1 MKKLFFSLVLIFVV
15 LFARSQSLPNYWV
28 PTTGTN
34 TYVTSITGFG
44 TVYSNKV
51 AMVRFV
57 NANSGASTINI
68 SGLGPIDLKRW
79 DGDSWEAMV
88 SGDIPANSNAIL
100 SYDNSGSYFKTV
112 VYENIGS
119 GGEFNYTIEII
130 SGTTHTIDNDDNN
143 KFFIYTNASGCAVTL
158 PNTVTA
164 PLSFTAVRD
173 TGAGTTTFDDDG
185 TSVLETDG
193 GNVTLEGEERWA
205 SWIKVN
211 STDWKGTGALGTGS
225 GSQDFQSVMDE
236 GSTANIGNSQASL
249 VAQDGSNHSSW
260 DVTPSETSMA
270 SSNNAN
276 TENAI
281 LRVNTDGVQLE
292 DTRANRGLQGSA
304 DYSAN
309 IQANDYTQKN
319 YVDTGLAG
327 KVSSVSGDGVD
338 NTDPL
343 NPVMDLSGYTPNITT
358 FNSQSSDY
366 TFEASDGNG
375 NTEVQLTGTT
385 PHTFTIPNNTSV
397 PYAIGTILYARRTG
411 DDPGVLSWAA
421 AAGVT
426 ITTTKGNLTDP
437 GKNVLMG
444 AKKTGTN
451 SWILSNGLSFSLSSG
466 DVTSALGYTPVPPTR
481 TVAGVDLVD
490 NITAGELKT
499 AVDGWH
505 RVTISSDVVFASTS
519 YADIT
524 DLLVPIS
531 ANTRIEFRGWLYI
544 DAANSA
550 EGWTSSFTGPTLTTT
565 RYMHSGFAASNAIV
579 THLST
584 SYDESAALLSAST
597 LSSMG
602 EIAGRVITSASGNI
616 QFRLKTETGAV
627 NITVKSGSYVEY
639 RVVGVNN

>member
-1 MKKLFFSLVLIFVV
+1 MKKYLILILSLISLSAIAQQGSLSQSVYRSRVNDSTTVNGATSQGYGYFFWNNQKAVPSWQFWNGTSLVDWN
-15 LFARSQSLPNYWV
+15 P
-28 PTTGTN
+28 
-34 TYVTSITGFG
+34 
-44 TVYSNKV
+44 
-51 AMVRFV
+51 
-57 NANSGASTINI
+57 ST
-68 SGLGPIDLKRW
+68 
-79 DGDSWEAMV
+79 
-88 SGDIPANSNAIL
+88 
-100 SYDNSGSYFKTV
+100 
-112 VYENIGS
+112 S
-119 GGEFNYTIEII
+119 GGG
-130 SGTTHTIDNDDNN
+130 GT
-143 KFFIYTNASGCAVTL
+143 
-158 PNTVTA
+158 
-164 PLSFTAVRD
+164 
-173 TGAGTTTFDDDG
+173 
-185 TSVLETDG
+185 
-193 GNVTLEGEERWA
+193 
-205 SWIKVN
+205 
-211 STDWKGTGALGTGS
+211 
-225 GSQDFQSVMDE
+225 QDFQSVMNE
-236 GSTANIGNSQASL
+236 GSTANIGNSQATL
-249 VAQDGSNHSSW
+249 TAQDGSNYAQWSIIPSGVTIVSS
-260 DVTPSETSMA
+260 DIGNTVNATLDITTSGNLI
-270 SSNNAN
+270 S
-276 TENAI
+276 
-281 LRVNTDGVQLE
+281 
-292 DTRANRGLQGSA
+292 DTRTNRGIQGTA

-309 IQANDYTQKN
+309 IQDLDYPQKI
-319 YVDTGLAG
+319 YVDDALAG
-327 KVSSVSGDGVD
+327 KISSLTGDGVD
-338 NTDPL
+338 NTDPQ

-366 TFEASDGNG
+366 TFELSDGNG

-397 PYAIGTILYARRTG
+397 PYAIGTIIYARRLG

-444 AKKTGTN
+444 AKKIGTN

-490 NITAGELKT
+490 NITAAELKT
-499 AVDGWH
+499 ALDTWH

-524 DLLVPIS
+524 GLLVPIS

-550 EGWTSSFTGPTLTTT
+550 EGWTSSFTGPTLTST

-579 THLST
+579 THFST

-597 LSSMG
+597 LNSMG

-616 QFRLKTETGAV
+616 QFRLKTETGGV